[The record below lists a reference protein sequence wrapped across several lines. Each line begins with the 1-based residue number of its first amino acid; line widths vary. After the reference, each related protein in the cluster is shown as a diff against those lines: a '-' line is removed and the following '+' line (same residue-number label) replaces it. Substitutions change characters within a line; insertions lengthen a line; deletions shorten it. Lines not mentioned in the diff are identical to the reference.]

1 MRYGQLAADD
11 YGSGGQQPPLVLLH
25 GLTFDRRHWTPV
37 LEQPSIA
44 ASDRRVITFDLPG
57 HGESPDRDSYRA
69 AEVAEVL
76 HDAIEEAGAE
86 APVVAGHSI
95 GGALATTYASRYPVS
110 GVVNIDQP
118 LLAGGFADF
127 LKQSES
133 VLRSDGYLRVWETL
147 LAGMGVGELP
157 EPARKLVCTR
167 TTPRQDL
174 FLGYWDELISESVG
188 ELDEARVRDLAAVR
202 SAGVPYHYIAG
213 NEVPAAY
220 QSWLKAALPDVEIT
234 VFAGAGHFAH
244 LTRPAE
250 VAGILTGIAVPS

>member
-11 YGSGGQQPPLVLLH
+11 YGSGGMQPPLVLLH

-44 ASDRRVITFDLPG
+44 ASDRRVLTFDLPG

-76 HDAIEEAGAE
+76 HDAIKEAGAD

-95 GGALATTYASRYPVS
+95 GGALATTYAGRYPVS
-110 GVVNIDQP
+110 GLVNIDQP
-118 LLAGGFADF
+118 LRAGGFAAF
-127 LKQSES
+127 LKQSEP

-157 EPARKLVCTR
+157 EPARKLVRTR

-174 FLGYWDELISESVG
+174 LLGYWDELISESA
-188 ELDEARVRDLAAVR
+188 EQLDEARARELAAIR
-202 SAGVPYHYIAG
+202 SAGVPYHHIAG

-234 VFAGAGHFAH
+234 VIAGSGHFAH

-250 VAGILTGIAVPS
+250 VAEILTGIAVPR

>member
-11 YGSGGQQPPLVLLH
+11 YGSSEPTLVLLH

-44 ASDRRVITFDLPG
+44 GSDRRVINFDLPG
-57 HGESPDRDSYRA
+57 HGDSPGRDSYRI

-76 HDAIEEAGAE
+76 HDAIKEAAVD

-95 GGALATTYASRYPVS
+95 GAALATTYAGRYPVS

-118 LLAGGFADF
+118 LRVGGFSDF
-127 LKQSES
+127 LKRSEP
-133 VLRSDGYLRVWETL
+133 VLRSDDYLRVWETL
-147 LAGMGVGELP
+147 LADMGVGELP
-157 EPARKLVCTR
+157 ESARKLVRTV

-174 FLGYWDELISESVG
+174 LLGYWNELISESV
-188 ELDEARVRDLAAVR
+188 ERLDEARARELAVVR
-202 SAGVPYHYIAG
+202 SAGIPYHYIAG
-213 NEVPAAY
+213 GEVPGAY
-220 QSWLKAALPDVEIT
+220 QSWLQAALPDVEIT
-234 VFAGAGHFAH
+234 VMAGAAHFPH

-250 VAGILTGIAVPS
+250 VADILTGIAVRR